1 MKTKFTSIFIVV
13 LGILLATCKDK
24 EPVWRTYGPYYMGEM
39 RDYVYFK
46 KGTWWVYENTV
57 TKERDSMVL
66 QWVKLDTFTYTDNYN
81 GESDNKII
89 KEKLEYLVYSYLNG
103 YSYRHYM
110 ETPSVWSGMKDED
123 FGYFYLKRDK
133 YKSGDYAGWDY
144 CFLEPINKG
153 KNNWDATII
162 SSDTFLTINGKRYN
176 DVVHLEI
183 KSPGKLYPLKYFYW
197 APHYGLIQIIYRS
210 GTDINYRDTW
220 QLVNANIV
228 Q

>member
-1 MKTKFTSIFIVV
+1 MKTKFTSLFIVV
-13 LGILLATCKDK
+13 LGILLSTCKDK
-24 EPVWRTYGPYYMGEM
+24 EPVWRNYGPYYMGQM

-66 QWVKLDTFTYTDNYN
+66 QWVTLDTFTYTDNYN

-89 KEKLEYLVYSYLNG
+89 KERLNYLVHSITTG
-103 YSYRHYM
+103 YKYEHYM
-110 ETPSVWSGMKDED
+110 ETPSVWSGMPDRNY
-123 FGYFYLKRDK
+123 GTFYLIRDK
-133 YKSGDYAGWDY
+133 YKPGDYAGWDVSFIY
-144 CFLEPINKG
+144 PYEIG
-153 KNNWDATII
+153 HNWDATII

-183 KSPGKLYPLKYFYW
+183 WEYKELTPKIQYYW
-197 APHYGLIQIIYRS
+197 AKNYGLVYFEVRNNQVAEKKEY
-210 GTDINYRDTW
+210 W